1 MYDCYNVV
9 DCLPPNTTSPGLGD
23 NPFVGIARPADMADA
38 NLTKWNKDPK
48 NPVYIQDA
56 NHVQISRGFAGP
68 SNLFTIGDTINM
80 VMQLGNDIA
89 RFESAD
95 STLHNWTVAD
105 PKWFSSGGRSG
116 HGSTGIMFFALPGA
130 GAEAGEASTEEAG
143 TEAGAEAEE
152 AEEAGAGA
160 VSLVSPQN
168 KGTLTHMLSGI
179 WPNNNP
185 NYLVGCPWVVM
196 GHYDSASGNFTN
208 TTAAQP
214 LDAGQLVIW
223 STAHVEEDTGR
234 MLYLGWFNYGAGC
247 LTAPREIFYDPRL
260 QKLRALP
267 VKELASLRQDVL
279 GTHQSA
285 SATAT
290 KPLALFDDTKTSLS
304 FDIEAD
310 VTLPSTAVTF
320 GVAIMA
326 SSSADAEVFLK
337 VVVGESTG
345 TANGL
350 RTVNISTGVPGA
362 TPKAPYS
369 YLNATFSFQLPEA
382 DTIALRVLADRT
394 TVEVFVGSGRG
405 VITTGV
411 LSPGMQDLTHNKA
424 FIFTEEASLEIKSA
438 TAWAMGCGWAR
449 YP

>member
-1 MYDCYNVV
+1 
-9 DCLPPNTTSPGLGD
+9 
-23 NPFVGIARPADMADA
+23 
-38 NLTKWNKDPK
+38 
-48 NPVYIQDA
+48 
-56 NHVQISRGFAGP
+56 VQISRGFAGP
-68 SNLFTIGDTINM
+68 SNLFKIGDTINM

-95 STLHNWTVAD
+95 ATLHNWTVAD
-105 PKWFSSGGRSG
+105 PKWFSSGGKSG

-130 GAEAGEASTEEAG
+130 GAEAG
-143 TEAGAEAEE
+143 
-152 AEEAGAGA
+152 AGAG
-160 VSLVSPQN
+160 SLQN

-196 GHYDSASGNFTN
+196 GHYDSDSGDFTN

-214 LDAGQLVIW
+214 LDAGQMVIW
-223 STAHVEEDTGR
+223 STSHVEEDTER

-247 LTAPREIFYDPRL
+247 LTAPREIFYDPVL

-267 VKELASLRQDVL
+267 VKELASLRQNVL
-279 GTHQSA
+279 GAHQSA

-304 FDIEAD
+304 FDLEAD
-310 VTLPSTAVTF
+310 ITLPSTAVTF

-326 SSSADAEVFLK
+326 SSSADAEVFLN
-337 VVVGESTG
+337 VIVSESTG

-362 TPKAPYS
+362 TSKEPES

-382 DTIALRVLADRT
+382 AIIALRVLADRT

-411 LSPGMQDLTHNKA
+411 LRPGKHDPTHNKA

-438 TAWAMGCGWAR
+438 TAWAMGCGWAC